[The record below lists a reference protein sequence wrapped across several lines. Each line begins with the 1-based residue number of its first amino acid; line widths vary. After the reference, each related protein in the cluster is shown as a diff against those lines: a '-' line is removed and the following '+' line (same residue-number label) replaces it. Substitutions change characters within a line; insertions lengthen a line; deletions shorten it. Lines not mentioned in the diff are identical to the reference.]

1 MKINTARKID
11 YFVGIPLCFFFS
23 IIENIKKYLFSKS
36 IIKILPKKIVFLEF
50 SEIGSAI
57 LAYPL
62 VERMKEKYP
71 DAEIYFWIF
80 KENSEILNLFDL
92 IPEKNIIVMRSKS
105 IITLFI
111 DTLKNMRR
119 IRKEE
124 IDTLIDLELFSRFSS
139 ILGYLSGAR
148 VRVGFYKYKLEGL
161 YRGNLHTH
169 GVMYNPYFHISRNF
183 SFFVDSLDVSTEDA
197 PLVKRQQEE
206 SGYFLPK
213 ITTGSRGLETIR
225 DKLKII
231 NGRLEGS
238 SKIIVINFGIDNKI
252 SIRQWPVRYYLELAG
267 KILEKQDVFIVF
279 TGVGLTNAISFL
291 PKHERCINLVEKITI
306 KELVGLFNIS
316 KILISHDSGIIHM
329 ASLTDIHII
338 ALFGPET
345 PLLYGPL
352 TKNKKVFYKSFTCS
366 PCLSAYNHR
375 NSICRDNKCMQ
386 AITVDE
392 VYNEV
397 IRIIE

>member
-139 ILGYLSGAR
+139 ILSYLSGAR
-148 VRVGFYKYKLEGL
+148 VRVGFYKYKLE
-161 YRGNLHTH
+161 
-169 GVMYNPYFHISRNF
+169 I
-183 SFFVDSLDVSTEDA
+183 
-197 PLVKRQQEE
+197 
-206 SGYFLPK
+206 
-213 ITTGSRGLETIR
+213 
-225 DKLKII
+225 
-231 NGRLEGS
+231 
-238 SKIIVINFGIDNKI
+238 
-252 SIRQWPVRYYLELAG
+252 
-267 KILEKQDVFIVF
+267 
-279 TGVGLTNAISFL
+279 
-291 PKHERCINLVEKITI
+291 
-306 KELVGLFNIS
+306 
-316 KILISHDSGIIHM
+316 
-329 ASLTDIHII
+329 
-338 ALFGPET
+338 
-345 PLLYGPL
+345 
-352 TKNKKVFYKSFTCS
+352 
-366 PCLSAYNHR
+366 
-375 NSICRDNKCMQ
+375 
-386 AITVDE
+386 
-392 VYNEV
+392 
-397 IRIIE
+397 